1 MNITMKRDLNQ
12 TSMIIS
18 GQEGAEPEADA
29 LQMVLQNQIPGL
41 LPMETECINGQLRL
55 VCHVS
60 SRTMMSE
67 MMESGSICREHLNG
81 LIRSAGKCMGHL
93 REYLLDPGQL
103 MLRED
108 CIFSDAKKQN
118 WEFCFNPFYS
128 GNQQE
133 DLRGLFERIIACIDY
148 EDQELVRMAYEMYM
162 TAQAENMSWKE
173 LEQIL
178 DREEPSREVLFR
190 DFFSE
195 MDSKLREQEAEAG
208 DGSGSRILAVSG
220 EETPYPERADAAPEP
235 WNETANGTGAGRAEG
250 FVRKLKEY
258 LKGKRLRDIMADI
271 DDGVILQ
278 KIRQEK
284 GLEPD
289 LFPGFSRIGEKEETQ
304 RKLVSAGKGEREEVE
319 LDRYPFS
326 IGKLDGRSDLLLYHP
341 AVSRDH
347 ACIYRERDDYL
358 IEDHRSRNGTYVNG
372 IRIRPHVKTPIHPGD
387 HIRLAAQEFIFQ

>member
-18 GQEGAEPEADA
+18 GQEGADPEADA

-148 EDQELVRMAYEMYM
+148 EDQELVRMA
-162 TAQAENMSWKE
+162 
-173 LEQIL
+173 
-178 DREEPSREVLFR
+178 V
-190 DFFSE
+190 
-195 MDSKLREQEAEAG
+195 
-208 DGSGSRILAVSG
+208 
-220 EETPYPERADAAPEP
+220 
-235 WNETANGTGAGRAEG
+235 
-250 FVRKLKEY
+250 
-258 LKGKRLRDIMADI
+258 
-271 DDGVILQ
+271 
-278 KIRQEK
+278 
-284 GLEPD
+284 
-289 LFPGFSRIGEKEETQ
+289 
-304 RKLVSAGKGEREEVE
+304 
-319 LDRYPFS
+319 
-326 IGKLDGRSDLLLYHP
+326 
-341 AVSRDH
+341 
-347 ACIYRERDDYL
+347 
-358 IEDHRSRNGTYVNG
+358 
-372 IRIRPHVKTPIHPGD
+372 
-387 HIRLAAQEFIFQ
+387 

>member
-1 MNITMKRDLNQ
+1 MEITMKRDLHQ

-18 GQEGAEPEADA
+18 GQEGEDPEADA

-55 VCHVS
+55 VFHVS
-60 SRTMMSE
+60 SRTVMSE
-67 MMESGSICREHLNG
+67 MMESGGICREQQSSLV
-81 LIRSAGKCMGHL
+81 RSVGKCMEQL
-93 REYLLDPGQL
+93 REYLLDPGLL

-118 WEFCFNPFYS
+118 WEFCFNPFYT
-128 GNQQE
+128 GRQQE

-178 DREEPSREVLFR
+178 EREEPSREVMFR

-195 MDSKLREQEAEAG
+195 MDSKLREQEAAAG
-208 DGSGSRILAVSG
+208 DPSAGRIRTVSG
-220 EETPYPERADAAPEP
+220 EVPPYPERTDPAPVP
-235 WNETANGTGAGRAEG
+235 WNGEMNSRGEGRTEG
-250 FVRKLKEY
+250 SVRKLKEY

-278 KIRQEK
+278 KIRQETVR
-284 GLEPD
+284 EPD
-289 LFPGFSRIGEKEETQ
+289 LFLSGPGTGEKEETH
-304 RKLVSAGKGEREEVE
+304 RKLVSSGKGNREEVE

-326 IGKLDGRSDLLLYHP
+326 IGKLDGKSDFLLYHP
-341 AVSRDH
+341 TISRDH
-347 ACIYRERDDYL
+347 ACIYREKDDYL

-372 IRIRPHVKTPIHPGD
+372 VRIRPHVKTPIRPGD
-387 HIRLAAQEFIFQ
+387 HIRLADREFIFH